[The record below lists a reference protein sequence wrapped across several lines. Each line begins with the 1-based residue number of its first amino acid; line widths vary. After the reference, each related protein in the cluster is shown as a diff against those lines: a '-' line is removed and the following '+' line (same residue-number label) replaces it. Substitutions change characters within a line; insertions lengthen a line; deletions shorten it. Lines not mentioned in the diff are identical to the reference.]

1 MSSTFEQLNNS
12 LEKLK
17 LLQMKKYLSEVT
29 DFVSSNKLSFS
40 DGLLKLCNYELDH
53 KVEVASKSMI
63 KAAAFPFIKTID
75 DYDFDFQ
82 PKLNKQE
89 ILELTSLK
97 FIEELKN
104 IVFLGSSGVG
114 KTHLATSLGIVAAK
128 KRYSTYFIKCHD
140 LLQQLKRAKVENRL
154 DSRLKY
160 LNRYKLLIIDELGYL
175 PIDKE
180 DSNLFFQLIDM
191 RYEKKSTILTTNINF
206 SNWDS
211 VFYDAVVANAILDRV
226 LHHSHVISING
237 YIRFFVHKYLTL
249 YNIWQFSNDLLCRDE
264 IWMVSKNNDGVS
276 ELYSL
281 GEFKD
286 EDGNKIRRDE
296 VLSKKY
302 IAGNYGA
309 IPALKPMKV
318 LREGNIQ

>member
-1 MSSTFEQLNNS
+1 M
-12 LEKLK
+12 
-17 LLQMKKYLSEVT
+17 
-29 DFVSSNKLSFS
+29 
-40 DGLLKLCNYELDH
+40 
-53 KVEVASKSMI
+53 EVASKSMI
-63 KAAAFPFIKTID
+63 KAAAFPFIKTIE

-82 PKLNKQE
+82 PALHKQE

-128 KRYSTYFIKCHD
+128 KRYSTYFIKCHN

-191 RYEKKSTILTTNINF
+191 IYENKSTILTTNINS
-206 SNWDS
+206 SNWNS
-211 VFYDAVVANAILDRV
+211 VFYDAMVANAILDRV

-237 YIRFFVHKYLTL
+237 RSYRLKDYITK
-249 YNIWQFSNDLLCRDE
+249 
-264 IWMVSKNNDGVS
+264 S
-276 ELYSL
+276 E
-281 GEFKD
+281 
-286 EDGNKIRRDE
+286 
-296 VLSKKY
+296 
-302 IAGNYGA
+302 
-309 IPALKPMKV
+309 
-318 LREGNIQ
+318 